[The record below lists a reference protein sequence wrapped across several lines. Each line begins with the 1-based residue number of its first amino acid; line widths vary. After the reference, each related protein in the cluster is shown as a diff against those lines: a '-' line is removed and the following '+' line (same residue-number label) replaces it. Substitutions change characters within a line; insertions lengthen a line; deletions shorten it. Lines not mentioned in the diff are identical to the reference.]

1 MSREERQPIV
11 DVSSSSGDDE
21 AKPVVRRRS
30 TRDTELAL
38 PKDPGCCDPESTP
51 HRFLA
56 LVFMCLLGFGMS
68 LEFLE
73 KYSLINT
80 HSLPRQVPIFAMTTR
95 APCRMCSKRS

>member
-1 MSREERQPIV
+1 MTREERQPIV

-38 PKDPGCCDPESTP
+38 PKDPGCCDPDSIS

-56 LVFMCLLGFGMS
+56 LVFMCLLGFGRS
-68 LEFLE
+68 KDRVDKEELYKFLF
-73 KYSLINT
+73 L
-80 HSLPRQVPIFAMTTR
+80 
-95 APCRMCSKRS
+95 CRFLFLL

>member
-1 MSREERQPIV
+1 MKLPLPVKAKMSREERQPIV

-68 LEFLE
+68 MLEFDE
-73 KYSLINT
+73 KYYVLKCLT
-80 HSLPRQVPIFAMTTR
+80 LL
-95 APCRMCSKRS
+95 